1 MTTSAEQCDCWC
13 CDHGQPPP
21 EPYVEPPPV
30 TYTVVTHAGV
40 TLARW
45 LIPEN
50 DQTQHA
56 ITRDKSEWAIG
67 WLRIGGVGYH
77 VNKWIEFRMNNVPLW
92 RCEVGKEPVPA

>member
-30 TYTVVTHAGV
+30 EYTVVDDKGITF
-40 TLARW
+40 ARW

-50 DQTQHA
+50 NQTQRA
-56 ITRDKSEWAIG
+56 VSMREPEWAEGIV
-67 WLRIGGVGYH
+67 RIGNWPYRVA
-77 VNKWIEFRMNNVPLW
+77 KWIEWRMDGVAQW
-92 RCEVGKEPVPA
+92 RAKVGEEPVPA